1 MELKIQII
9 SFIFSF
15 VYGALI
21 AIIHNILTKFIK
33 SNNKQIEI
41 LNNFFFMMIITLVYF
56 KTFLYINNGIINI
69 YFLIITFLSFVYIK
83 YINFTKKM

>member
-1 MELKIQII
+1 MNIKIQIA

-15 VYGALI
+15 VYGALSC
-21 AIIHNILTKFIK
+21 IIHSKIQRLMLST
-33 SNNKQIEI
+33 NKKIEI
-41 LNNFFFMMIITLVYF
+41 LNNFFFVMILTLVYF
-56 KTFLYINNGIINI
+56 KIFKVINNGIINI